1 MRFLKSKLNCITF
14 AQQRHPNQRGAGPR
28 SIPPPA
34 HEAQHYSR
42 GGDGRG
48 GGGGGGG
55 RHGGSRSH
63 HQQHPHDW
71 DRHQGG
77 HSIVPLPTGGSH
89 SSRNSAAN
97 QARRSDGR
105 GPRSTSSG
113 RPQAIAGGSGAASG
127 AARSHGGYGAEQAIP
142 GSIGGG
148 VQAAISSGG
157 VVARAQL
164 PLPLPP
170 PNGQQQMQ
178 QQQQLQLQQPAISPQ
193 QQPQQAFYTPKG
205 VCPISP
211 QVER

>member
-1 MRFLKSKLNCITF
+1 LCVGIF
-14 AQQRHPNQRGAGPR
+14 QQRHPNQRGAGPR

-34 HEAQHYSR
+34 HEAQHYPRSS
-42 GGDGRG
+42 

-63 HQQHPHDW
+63 HQSHPHDW
-71 DRHQGG
+71 DRQQGG

-105 GPRSTSSG
+105 GTRSTSSG
-113 RPQAIAGGSGAASG
+113 RPQATASGSGATSG

-170 PNGQQQMQ
+170 PNAQQQL

-205 VCPISP
+205 VCPFSSTK
-211 QVER
+211 